1 MTPIHGMPAS
11 PTSFSGT
18 SPRRTAP
25 TPLALAVRTV
35 DRWGLVAGV
44 TGTLGNVLL
53 AILFLTPA
61 DGPYAW
67 TGPANDTIG
76 IVATLTMIPIAAAL
90 LTVCGDRPGLGAVTS
105 LAILAMVMI
114 AAVSLLFVLG
124 RAPFSADVDSSYVG
138 LVFIFGWLLAVG
150 RAGRASGRLP
160 RQVAGWG
167 VALGAAGL
175 AGAVLLTA
183 STLTPAGAALQHVAF
198 AAGALAAGP
207 VFAAYPVW
215 LAVLSYR
222 LPNHLA
228 DPASTGDSQTAVSR
242 PAAQV
247 PGHRSRPRG

>member
-11 PTSFSGT
+11 PSSFSGT
-18 SPRRTAP
+18 WPRRTAP
-25 TPLALAVRTV
+25 AELALAVRTV

-61 DGPYAW
+61 DGPYEW

-76 IVATLTMIPIAAAL
+76 IVATLSMIPVAAGL
-90 LTVCGDRPGLGAVTS
+90 LAVCGNSPGLGAVTS

-183 STLTPAGAALQHVAF
+183 SALTPAGAALQHVAF

-207 VFAAYPVW
+207 AFAAYPVW
-215 LAVLSYR
+215 LVVLSYR

-228 DPASTGDSQTAVSR
+228 GLASTGDSQAAVTA
-242 PAAQV
+242 
-247 PGHRSRPRG
+247 G

>member
-11 PTSFSGT
+11 RWSFSGAG
-18 SPRRTAP
+18 PRSAAP
-25 TPLALAVRTV
+25 APLALAVRTV

-76 IVATLTMIPIAAAL
+76 IVATLAMIPVAAGL
-90 LTVCGDRPGLGAVTS
+90 LTVCGNRPGLGAVTS

-124 RAPFSADVDSSYVG
+124 WAPFSADVNGSYVG

-150 RAGRASGRLP
+150 HAGRASGQLP

-175 AGAVLLTA
+175 AGAALLMA
-183 STLTPAGAALQHVAF
+183 STLIPADTALQHIAF

-207 VFAAYPVW
+207 VFAAYPIW
-215 LAVLSYR
+215 LVVLSYR
-222 LPNHLA
+222 LPNHRA
-228 DPASTGDSQTAVSR
+228 SPASSGDSHPAVTA
-242 PAAQV
+242 
-247 PGHRSRPRG
+247 G

>member
-1 MTPIHGMPAS
+1 MTPIQGMPAPPS
-11 PTSFSGT
+11 SCSGT
-18 SPRRTAP
+18 WPQRT
-25 TPLALAVRTV
+25 TPAALALAVRTV

-61 DGPYAW
+61 DGPWAW

-76 IVATLTMIPIAAAL
+76 IVAALTMIPVAAGL
-90 LTVCGDRPGLGAVTS
+90 LTVCGNRPGLGAVTS

-138 LVFIFGWLLAVG
+138 LAVIFGWLLAVG

-160 RQVAGWG
+160 RQIAGWG
-167 VALGAAGL
+167 MALGAAGL
-175 AGAVLLTA
+175 AGGVLLTA
-183 STLTPAGAALQHVAF
+183 STLPPAGAAFQHVAF

-215 LAVLSYR
+215 LVVLSYR
-222 LPNHLA
+222 LPVHLA
-228 DPASTGDSQTAVSR
+228 GPGRTGGSQTAIT
-242 PAAQV
+242 A
-247 PGHRSRPRG
+247 G